1 MTANWGILIKATIS
15 IMEPLETT
23 IGMYPSRLEEQFIR
37 NFIHI
42 DERDR
47 DTIIM
52 DFTCFVRCT
61 VGGAFLYPLPK

>member
-1 MTANWGILIKATIS
+1 
-15 IMEPLETT
+15 MEPLETT
-23 IGMYPSRLEEQFIR
+23 IGMYPSRLEEQFTR